1 VHCECAIQA
10 KLHADNYRYA
20 MPGPCSEC
28 ARHAVVAA
36 AMCDD
41 QDREMEFGYNNG
53 YMSKD
58 EAGQDKEA
66 EDNQHLD
73 ANEKEKSWMILQA
86 RRNLFAE

>member
-1 VHCECAIQA
+1 
-10 KLHADNYRYA
+10 
-20 MPGPCSEC
+20 
-28 ARHAVVAA
+28 
-36 AMCDD
+36 MCDD